1 MGKGKV
7 KKLTFAFSQLMT
19 CRFSAFRFS
28 CLSGAVLALL
38 LAALC
43 LSELPAKSK
52 SNNQSS
58 PNTATTS
65 VASGLA
71 DSSFADADRLRLE
84 QTKDSNLKALTK
96 YKEAGELWIN
106 EKQYGQAAKALRNAG
121 EISELLG
128 DTLNATIF
136 YNRSLDF
143 SRRSKNLS
151 EEAHARNDLSYLQ
164 FIAGDT
170 VNAVNN
176 CSAALKIGKS
186 LGDKA
191 VIAQATSNIGE
202 TYYSSGDFKKAI
214 EHQEVALNLWRELTD
229 IRGQSQ
235 ALVALGYDYINLAEP
250 KRALELFDQA
260 VAFSQSIHDLH
271 GEALALIALSSLKA
285 KISEPQQALDALN
298 KARELS
304 ERIGDQTSLA
314 IVISRVG
321 VIYFGLGNNEK
332 ALEFATEGNR
342 LFERSDEKWGAAENR
357 VMLGKIHHAFG
368 EEELALKY
376 LNEAVDRFRSLS
388 MPRLESQALQDIGLV
403 YSTLNDNQKAIDAYQ
418 RSMKLLRPG
427 QDQQRLAYTLNY
439 IGRCYENEH
448 DYKTASDYYDRALP
462 LSRVASDQAAEI
474 LTLHNLAQV
483 ERALGNLDAARAN
496 IEASIALTESFRA
509 KVVSQDLRASYFA
522 TVRQNYELYIEV
534 LMMLH
539 KMRPSEGFDS
549 AAFGVSERARARSLL
564 ETLQEAQ
571 TNVREGVD
579 PSLLE
584 REKTLQAELNL
595 KAERQMKLTGSQ
607 EKGEVD
613 KVAQEINSLTTELA
627 AVRDQI
633 RSTSPH
639 YAALTAPQ
647 PLDLREVQQRL
658 IDDDSIL
665 LEYALADE
673 RSYVWVVTRTAVS
686 TYELGSRKD
695 IEESAKRLYANVV
708 AYQIVPGQPVEQTEE
723 RRKRADDSIQSE
735 TTSLSKLILGPLAG
749 TLGNKRLVII
759 PDGALQYIP
768 FQALLDPDSNASVP
782 RFLLESHEIV
792 NEPSASTL
800 SLLITEARERKPAPN
815 SVAVVADPV
824 FEVDDPRVKRA
835 SQDATPESAETKRV
849 KQALRDVGISAD
861 GVQIPRLFS
870 SGKEADA
877 IMSYAPWGTGLK
889 AVGFEAN
896 RDWILG
902 EHLANYRV
910 VHFATHGLINNE
922 HPELSGIV
930 FSLFDQQGRGQDGFL
945 RLHDIYNLHLP
956 ADLVVL
962 SACSTGLGKDVRGEG
977 LIGLTRGFMYAGASG
992 VVASLW
998 KVDDEAT
1005 AELMKLF
1012 YAGLF
1017 QNGLSP
1023 AAALKEA
1030 QLTMSQQ
1037 KRWQS
1042 PYYWAGFVLQGRYDE
1057 QVGGHRLSYLTPKR
1071 VAIPVA
1077 LVVGLIALIFIVVRR
1092 RRARII

>member
-1 MGKGKV
+1 M
-7 KKLTFAFSQLMT
+7 
-19 CRFSAFRFS
+19 
-28 CLSGAVLALL
+28 
-38 LAALC
+38 
-43 LSELPAKSK
+43 
-52 SNNQSS
+52 
-58 PNTATTS
+58 
-65 VASGLA
+65 
-71 DSSFADADRLRLE
+71 
-84 QTKDSNLKALTK
+84 
-96 YKEAGELWIN
+96 
-106 EKQYGQAAKALRNAG
+106 
-121 EISELLG
+121 
-128 DTLNATIF
+128 
-136 YNRSLDF
+136 
-143 SRRSKNLS
+143 
-151 EEAHARNDLSYLQ
+151 
-164 FIAGDT
+164 
-170 VNAVNN
+170 
-176 CSAALKIGKS
+176 
-186 LGDKA
+186 
-191 VIAQATSNIGE
+191 
-202 TYYSSGDFKKAI
+202 
-214 EHQEVALNLWRELTD
+214 
-229 IRGQSQ
+229 
-235 ALVALGYDYINLAEP
+235 
-250 KRALELFDQA
+250 
-260 VAFSQSIHDLH
+260 
-271 GEALALIALSSLKA
+271 
-285 KISEPQQALDALN
+285 
-298 KARELS
+298 S

-462 LSRVASDQAAEI
+462 LSRVSSDQVAEI

-607 EKGEVD
+607 EKGEVG
-613 KVAQEINSLTTELA
+613 KVAQEINSLTAELA

-695 IEESAKRLYANVV
+695 IEESAKRLYANLV

-768 FQALLDPDSNASVP
+768 FQALLDPDSNASV
-782 RFLLESHEIV
+782 
-792 NEPSASTL
+792 
-800 SLLITEARERKPAPN
+800 
-815 SVAVVADPV
+815 
-824 FEVDDPRVKRA
+824 
-835 SQDATPESAETKRV
+835 
-849 KQALRDVGISAD
+849 
-861 GVQIPRLFS
+861 
-870 SGKEADA
+870 
-877 IMSYAPWGTGLK
+877 
-889 AVGFEAN
+889 
-896 RDWILG
+896 
-902 EHLANYRV
+902 
-910 VHFATHGLINNE
+910 
-922 HPELSGIV
+922 
-930 FSLFDQQGRGQDGFL
+930 
-945 RLHDIYNLHLP
+945 
-956 ADLVVL
+956 
-962 SACSTGLGKDVRGEG
+962 
-977 LIGLTRGFMYAGASG
+977 
-992 VVASLW
+992 
-998 KVDDEAT
+998 
-1005 AELMKLF
+1005 
-1012 YAGLF
+1012 
-1017 QNGLSP
+1017 
-1023 AAALKEA
+1023 
-1030 QLTMSQQ
+1030 
-1037 KRWQS
+1037 
-1042 PYYWAGFVLQGRYDE
+1042 
-1057 QVGGHRLSYLTPKR
+1057 
-1071 VAIPVA
+1071 
-1077 LVVGLIALIFIVVRR
+1077 
-1092 RRARII
+1092 

>member
-1 MGKGKV
+1 V
-7 KKLTFAFSQLMT
+7 
-19 CRFSAFRFS
+19 
-28 CLSGAVLALL
+28 
-38 LAALC
+38 
-43 LSELPAKSK
+43 
-52 SNNQSS
+52 
-58 PNTATTS
+58 
-65 VASGLA
+65 
-71 DSSFADADRLRLE
+71 
-84 QTKDSNLKALTK
+84 
-96 YKEAGELWIN
+96 
-106 EKQYGQAAKALRNAG
+106 
-121 EISELLG
+121 
-128 DTLNATIF
+128 
-136 YNRSLDF
+136 
-143 SRRSKNLS
+143 
-151 EEAHARNDLSYLQ
+151 
-164 FIAGDT
+164 
-170 VNAVNN
+170 
-176 CSAALKIGKS
+176 ALKLGRA

-191 VIAQATSNIGE
+191 VIAQATTNIGE

-214 EHQEVALNLWRELTD
+214 ELQEAALNEWHELND
-229 IRGQSQ
+229 SRGQSQ
-235 ALVALGYDYINLAEP
+235 ALVALGYCYTNLAEP

-260 VAFSQSIHDLH
+260 VALSRSINDLR
-271 GEALALIALSSLKA
+271 GEASALVALSFLKV
-285 KISEPQQALDALN
+285 KVSEPQQALDVLN
-298 KARELS
+298 RARELI

-314 IVISRVG
+314 TVIGRVG
-321 VIYFGLGNNEK
+321 VIYFGLGNKEK
-332 ALEFATEGNR
+332 ALEFTTEGTR
-342 LFERSDEKWGAAENR
+342 LFELGDEKWGAAECQLL
-357 VMLGKIHHAFG
+357 LGRIHHAFG
-368 EEELALKY
+368 EDELALKY
-376 LNEAVDRFRSLS
+376 MNEAGDRFRSLS
-388 MPRLESQALQDIGLV
+388 MPRLEAQALQDIGLV
-403 YSTLNDNQKAIDAYQ
+403 YSSLNDNQKAIDAYQ
-418 RSMKLLRPG
+418 HSMKLLRPG

-439 IGRCYENEH
+439 IGRSYENEH
-448 DYKTASDYYDRALP
+448 DYKTAIDYYDRALP

-474 LTLHNLAQV
+474 LTLHNLAHV
-483 ERALGNLDAARAN
+483 EHALRNLDAAREK
-496 IEASIALTESFRA
+496 IEASLALTESFRA
-509 KVVSQDLRASYFA
+509 RVVSQDLRASYFA

-539 KMRPSEGFDS
+539 KMRPAEGFDA

-571 TNVREGVD
+571 TNIREGVD
-579 PSLLE
+579 TSLLD

-595 KAERQMKLTGSQ
+595 KAERQLKLTGSP
-607 EKGEVD
+607 EKAEAD
-613 KVAQEINSLTTELA
+613 KVAHEINSLTTELA

-633 RSTSPH
+633 KSTSPR

-647 PLDLREVQQRL
+647 PLDVHEVQQRL

-673 RSYVWVVTRTAVS
+673 RSYVWVVSRTAMS
-686 TYELGSRKD
+686 TYELGSRTE
-695 IEESAKRLYANVV
+695 IEESAKRLYANLV
-708 AYQIVPGQPVEQTEE
+708 AYQAVPGQTVEQNEE
-723 RRKRADDSIQSE
+723 RRHKADESIHSE
-735 TTSLSKLILGPLAG
+735 TALLSKLILGPLAG

-768 FQALLDPDSNASVP
+768 FQALLDPDANSSAP
-782 RFLLESHEIV
+782 RFLLAGHEIV

-800 SLLITEARERKPAPN
+800 SLLLTEAKQRKPAPD

-835 SQDATPESAETKRV
+835 SQAATPESAETQRV

-861 GVQIPRLFS
+861 GVQIPRLYS

-889 AVGFEAN
+889 AVGFAAN

-902 EHLANYRV
+902 KQLANYRI

-1005 AELMKLF
+1005 AELMERF

-1017 QNGLSP
+1017 QKGLSP

-1057 QVGGHRLSYLTPKR
+1057 QVAGNSLSYLTPRR

-1077 LVVGLIALIFIVVRR
+1077 LLAGLLLVIFLVVRR